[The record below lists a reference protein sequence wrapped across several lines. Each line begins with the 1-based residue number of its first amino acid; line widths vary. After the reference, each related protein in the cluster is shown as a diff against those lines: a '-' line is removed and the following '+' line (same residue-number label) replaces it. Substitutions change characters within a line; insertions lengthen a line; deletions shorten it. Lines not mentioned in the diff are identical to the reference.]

1 MMKKVLF
8 VVLSLLIAAAAFA
21 DQSDPSNEVG
31 YVKVTASATGQYH
44 VIGVQASAP
53 FGLTFKFWDVW
64 PTAIPGPGAGVPTYG
79 TESTKPSDI
88 VGSQAVPWT
97 PSVFAEKIV
106 RQADG
111 ATASRRAAD
120 GMWTGSLESGSTM
133 IAGHAY
139 WFVTLEGTARSIIL
153 GGEVDNSGSY
163 PARTI
168 SAPAAGPPFPSS
180 TTPYSW
186 RESRN
191 VARTD
196 LNLLEDGFL
205 GGSNSLNADR
215 VVEQGTGAGFH
226 YLSTGAGG
234 WTGTLAAINP
244 GRAYW
249 ILNRHVGN
257 TWTYDY
263 DGGPAAAASIEVERQ
278 LPTISTVKAPDLTGR
293 EIQSV
298 KSPVSKPAASST
310 TDSKSNGKKAET
322 SAR

>member
-1 MMKKVLF
+1 MKKVLF
-8 VVLSLLIAAAAFA
+8 VVLSLLIAAGAFA

-31 YVKVTASATGQYH
+31 YVKVTAAATGQYH

-64 PTAIPGPGAGVPTYG
+64 PTAIPGPGAGTPVYG

-88 VGSQAVPWT
+88 VGSQAVPFT

-106 RQADG
+106 RQTDG
-111 ATASRRAAD
+111 SSATRRSSD

-168 SAPAAGPPFPSS
+168 TAPLAGPPFPSS

-191 VARTD
+191 IARD
-196 LNLLEDGFL
+196 QLNLRDDGFL

-215 VVEQGTGAGFH
+215 VVEQGTGLGFH

-244 GRAYW
+244 GKAYW

-257 TWTYDY
+257 TWVYDY
-263 DGGPAAAASIEVERQ
+263 DGGVGPDATASIKVDRQ
-278 LPTISTVKAPDLTGR
+278 LPTINTVKDLTGR
-293 EIQSV
+293 EVQSTT
-298 KSPVSKPAASST
+298 KTPVSKPVSTT
-310 TDSKSNGKKAET
+310 TDSKSGAKKAET